1 MGLLWAD
8 AGSLGQI
15 VLQIGRGRQREI
27 ILHTG
32 PLVRQPRLVH
42 RRSQAAQ
49 GQGGVVDVL
58 VLLIALLAGGRK
70 TLDMKDYVQG
80 NFYGLNDK
88 GRGELVVDY
97 SAMVQDLPEKKGEV
111 SQKDAISAAFGDLA
125 DSIGNRAL
133 IESAV
138 KCELDKSSGLSNG
151 DKVTVNIQVNDD
163 RCKELGIKSK
173 KSRLRSLWKD

>member
-42 RRSQAAQ
+42 RLSQAAQ

-58 VLLIALLAGGRK
+58 VLLLQRPENVIGVFQGGPGQVSDARLCSVGQEIGIEVGENQIDG
-70 TLDMKDYVQG
+70 TY
-80 NFYGLNDK
+80 F
-88 GRGELVVDY
+88 GRL
-97 SAMVQDLPEKKGEV
+97 
-111 SQKDAISAAFGDLA
+111 
-125 DSIGNRAL
+125 
-133 IESAV
+133 
-138 KCELDKSSGLSNG
+138 
-151 DKVTVNIQVNDD
+151 
-163 RCKELGIKSK
+163 
-173 KSRLRSLWKD
+173 